1 MNRLRPAFSL
11 APALALALAA
21 SAVLTACAADPRRG
35 YSFQSPYDTSI
46 TTVAV
51 PVFANA
57 TMHTGIEAELTDAV
71 IKELQRETPWRVTQ
85 SETADAV
92 LKGRITSVRL
102 VRLSQ
107 QSGVGLVQEQGV
119 EMNISFEFIDN
130 RRGETLVARQGFAAL
145 ASFIPAQP
153 TGERISVGY
162 RGAAEILANDIV
174 SELANSW

>member
-1 MNRLRPAFSL
+1 MTRLAITLVTL
-11 APALALALAA
+11 APL
-21 SAVLTACAADPRRG
+21 LTGCNADPRTG
-35 YSFQSPYDTSI
+35 YSFQSPYNSSI

-51 PVFANA
+51 PVFANS
-57 TMHTGIEAELTDAV
+57 TMHTGIETDITDAV

-92 LKGRITSVRL
+92 LRGRVTSVRL

-119 EMNISFEFIDN
+119 QVNVSFELVDN
-130 RRGETLVARQGFAAL
+130 RRGETLIARQGFGAL
-145 ASFIPAQP
+145 ASFVPAQP

-162 RGAAEILANDIV
+162 RGAAEILADDIV
-174 SELANSW
+174 TELANSW